1 MTLNRSVLRNSSTG
15 AWPPLTT
22 AVLIP
27 VEHGLAT
34 MERLVLAHPN
44 PTRMSLTSIAGL
56 GSCRLE
62 INGLGPGGQQPF
74 SSSDG
79 TIHAVVNGELYDHQ
93 QIRADMAQRSGY
105 RFKGG
110 SDSEIVMAL
119 YEYYGL
125 SFLSHLRGE
134 FALCL
139 YDANK
144 QLLLAA
150 RDRSGIKP
158 LFWTIHQG
166 RLLLASEAKALLPFG
181 WRPEWDVRSIIDSAW
196 LTEERTIFKGL
207 RKIRS
212 GSYLTC
218 LSLNH
223 IAEEQYW
230 DHDYPDKEILE
241 TRTEEEM
248 IEGVRSRMLDA
259 VRVRLQADVP
269 VGIHLSGGIDS
280 AVIAGMAKHLLDNGE
295 VKLGSS
301 GSHHLR
307 CLGVAFDK
315 ESGFDESHI
324 AQNTADFLGVDFQKA
339 HMDEAALAANFEEAV
354 WFDEQPHLDL
364 GFVGKHALSKLTRDS
379 GLKTVLTG
387 QGSDEIFGGYDVF
400 LQDYLREAD
409 HAWPNNDLSEHLRL
423 QKLQE
428 RKAATAA
435 AFATWAGQEGTAIPP
450 QLASF
455 VPAFAYTMA
464 LPQLS
469 LPPWVTSHY
478 PSLGPQTALMEG
490 MPVRAGQL
498 MAQKWHPLHSAQ
510 YVWNKTALP
519 NLLLITLSDR
529 TEMSHSVEGR
539 VPFLDHGLMEYVNA
553 LPPSVKIRY
562 EPHTDQL
569 TEKWILRQASRPF
582 ITEELYTRKK
592 HPYSAPSL
600 YPVGGPL
607 YQLMKKLITR
617 ETVEALGFVD
627 WVRTEGLVE
636 KAFREQDQVALK
648 SAFGI
653 AQWVVLSQ
661 RFGVPKAEP

>member
-1 MTLNRSVLRNSSTG
+1 
-15 AWPPLTT
+15 
-22 AVLIP
+22 
-27 VEHGLAT
+27 
-34 MERLVLAHPN
+34 
-44 PTRMSLTSIAGL
+44 MSL
-56 GSCRLE
+56 
-62 INGLGPGGQQPF
+62 
-74 SSSDG
+74 
-79 TIHAVVNGELYDHQ
+79 
-93 QIRADMAQRSGY
+93 
-105 RFKGG
+105 
-110 SDSEIVMAL
+110 
-119 YEYYGL
+119 
-125 SFLSHLRGE
+125 
-134 FALCL
+134 
-139 YDANK
+139 
-144 QLLLAA
+144 
-150 RDRSGIKP
+150 
-158 LFWTIHQG
+158 
-166 RLLLASEAKALLPFG
+166 
-181 WRPEWDVRSIIDSAW
+181 
-196 LTEERTIFKGL
+196 
-207 RKIRS
+207 
-212 GSYLTC
+212 
-218 LSLNH
+218 
-223 IAEEQYW
+223 
-230 DHDYPDKEILE
+230 
-241 TRTEEEM
+241 
-248 IEGVRSRMLDA
+248 
-259 VRVRLQADVP
+259 VRVL
-269 VGIHLSGGIDS
+269 LSAPEIILIEID
-280 AVIAGMAKHLLDNGE
+280 
-295 VKLGSS
+295 
-301 GSHHLR
+301 
-307 CLGVAFDK
+307 
-315 ESGFDESHI
+315 I

-364 GFVGKHALSKLTRDS
+364 GFIGKHALSKLTRDS
-379 GLKTVLTG
+379 GLKTVLTGENKRTSVIEPLLLTNFGLG

-409 HAWPNNDLSEHLRL
+409 HAWPNNDLSEYLRL
-423 QKLQE
+423 RKLQE

-435 AFATWAGQEGTAIPP
+435 AFATWTGHEGTAIPP
-450 QLASF
+450 QLVSF
-455 VPAFAYTMA
+455 VPAFAYTVTF
-464 LPQLS
+464 PQLS
-469 LPPWVTSHY
+469 LSPWITSHY

-490 MPVRAGQL
+490 MPVRAYQL

-607 YQLMKKLITR
+607 YQLMKRLITR

-636 KAFREQDQVALK
+636 KAFREQDQVALR

-661 RFGVPKAEP
+661 RFGVSKAEP